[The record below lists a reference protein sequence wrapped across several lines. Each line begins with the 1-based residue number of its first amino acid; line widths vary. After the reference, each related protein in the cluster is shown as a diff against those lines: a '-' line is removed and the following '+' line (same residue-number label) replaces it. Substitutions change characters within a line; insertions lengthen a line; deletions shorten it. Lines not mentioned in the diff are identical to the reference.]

1 MENIRILISN
11 KYFLMNYAIRC
22 ILQRIKEFDVTGI
35 PEEEV
40 LQQIKK
46 IKPDILITELDI
58 LKIDGFKLL
67 SEIRE
72 KYPNLKIL
80 VLLEIDDRKKLMKM
94 LELNLSGYL
103 LKNTSREELI
113 NAVHS
118 VYKGEKYYSN
128 EINRYVVEDIL
139 KDKTQDRKED
149 INESISEREKE
160 ILNLIVTGYNNKI
173 IADKLFISENTVAT
187 HRRNIMKKMKVKNTP
202 QLIVRSLKQ
211 GLVTI
216 ND

>member
-80 VLLEIDDRKKLMKM
+80 VLLEIDDRKKLLKM